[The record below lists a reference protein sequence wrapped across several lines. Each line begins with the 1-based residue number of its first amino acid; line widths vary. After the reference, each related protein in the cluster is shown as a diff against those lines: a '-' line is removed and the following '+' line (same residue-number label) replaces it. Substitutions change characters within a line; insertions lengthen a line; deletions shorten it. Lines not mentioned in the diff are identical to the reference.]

1 MGCEPM
7 WVVKDPLSRAFS
19 YFSDQEHE
27 ILRLADGKRSL
38 LQIASECQRRFA
50 PEYIS
55 SESLV
60 RFFAEARQKGLL
72 LVNGCGKVPETSD
85 AGNATSKRPWW
96 RNPLAI
102 RLPGWNPDRFLDW
115 IVPLVRPL
123 FSPWILAFAVVAM
136 VAAILVVVQDLQTL
150 ERQLSVASVRFQ
162 SGGGIWMFVAV
173 LSVTKVVHE
182 LAHAVVCKRFGGECR
197 EIGVM
202 FLVGI
207 PCLYCDV
214 SDAWMLPRRW
224 QRILVSAAGMVA
236 ELTLA
241 AAAALIWSVTV
252 GGPIQDLCVIV
263 MVVCSITTVVFNGN
277 PLLRYDGYYILSDC
291 VGVPN
296 LAAESSGVLNAWLRK
311 IVWGVPLSPTQSVSK
326 SNWLLTL
333 YSVASMCYRAAIYAL
348 ILLMIFR
355 FAERHE
361 MGDPVGLAALAAMGL
376 FICRGVKS
384 VMMPPHCA
392 IRHHSLSFR
401 RPWLITALVVAFSL
415 GICLIPLPRT
425 SVAWMTIQPANARVV
440 YVTKAGRLD
449 HAVPSGADVRTG
461 ELLVSLANG
470 DVDLALRRSRGERD
484 VLETELDVLQRR
496 RNVSRDASERIPEVE
511 RSLRETTDQVALQER
526 VAGQLHV
533 HAPQEGR
540 VFAAADR
547 PRQSADD
554 RQPVLWDGS
563 ALESRNRGAWMEE
576 GTALCIIGDAEA
588 RQAVIFVRQQDV
600 ELVDVGQRVNLML
613 ADYSSGDVRGR
624 VSEVAATPS
633 ESIPQ
638 ELQRPGM
645 LEQSKNGRWQ
655 ETYYQVRV
663 MLEPTITPLPV
674 RLTGQAKVHVR
685 SASLFQRLARFL
697 RDAFV

>member
-1 MGCEPM
+1 M
-7 WVVKDPLSRAFS
+7 WVIKDPLSRAFS

-72 LVNGCGKVPETSD
+72 LVNGRGKTRSESTDTGS
-85 AGNATSKRPWW
+85 ASSRPWW

-115 IVPLVRPL
+115 LVPLVRPL
-123 FSPWILAFAVVAM
+123 FSPWILAFAAVLM
-136 VAAILVVVQDLQTL
+136 LAALLVVVRDVQTL
-150 ERQLSVASVRFQ
+150 QRQLSVASMRFQ
-162 SGGGIWMFVAV
+162 SGGGIWMLIAV
-173 LSVTKVVHE
+173 LSVTKVIHE
-182 LAHAVVCKRFGGECR
+182 LAHAVACKRFGGECR

-224 QRILVSAAGMVA
+224 QRILVSAAGMIS

-241 AAAALIWSVTV
+241 AVAALIWGMTI
-252 GGPIQDLCVIV
+252 GGPIQDLCVVV
-263 MVVCSITTVVFNGN
+263 MAVCSITTVVFNGN

-291 VGVPN
+291 VGIPN
-296 LAAESSGVLNAWLRK
+296 LAAESSGVLNGWMRK
-311 IVWGVPLSPTQSVSK
+311 FVWGIPLSLAQNVSRR
-326 SNWLLTL
+326 NLLLAL
-333 YSVASMCYRAAIYAL
+333 YAIASTCYRAAIYTL
-348 ILLMIFR
+348 ILLMIYR

-361 MGDPVGLAALAAMGL
+361 MGDPVGLAAIAAMGL
-376 FICRGVKS
+376 FVGKGVRS
-384 VMMPPHCA
+384 VMMPPHRA
-392 IRHHSLSFR
+392 MRHHSLSFR
-401 RPWLITALVVAFSL
+401 RPWLITGLAGAIVL
-415 GICLIPLPRT
+415 GICMIPLPRT
-425 SVAWMTIQPANARVV
+425 TVAWMTIQPENARVI
-440 YVTKAGRLD
+440 YVTKAGRVE
-449 HAVPSGADVRTG
+449 HAVSTGANVKQG
-461 ELLVSLANG
+461 ELLVSLANS
-470 DVDLALRRSRGERD
+470 DVDLALQRSRTERD

-496 RNVSRDASERIPEVE
+496 RNVSRDASEQIPEVE
-511 RSLRETTDQVALQER
+511 RSLRETSEQVALQER
-526 VAGQLHV
+526 VAGQLNV
-533 HAPQEGR
+533 RAPQDGR

-547 PRQSADD
+547 PRQPSDD

-563 ALESRNRGAWMEE
+563 PLESRNRGAWMEE
-576 GTALCIIGDAEA
+576 GTPLCMIGDAEA

-613 ADYSSGDVRGR
+613 ADYPSGDVRGR

-645 LEQSKNGRWQ
+645 LEQPRNGVAQ
-655 ETYYQVRV
+655 QTYYQVRV
-663 MLEPTITPLPV
+663 TLEPTVTPLPV

-685 SASLFQRLARFL
+685 HASLLQRLLRFL